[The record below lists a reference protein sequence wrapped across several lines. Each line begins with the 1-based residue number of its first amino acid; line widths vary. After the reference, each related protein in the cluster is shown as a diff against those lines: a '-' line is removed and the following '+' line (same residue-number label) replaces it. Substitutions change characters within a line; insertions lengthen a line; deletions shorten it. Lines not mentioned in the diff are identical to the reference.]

1 MSSLHT
7 LAVELLGPFSW
18 APAHLF
24 FQQVAGLKTD
34 LRPETGKG
42 LWLFMEVTVI
52 SLPGIQLWFLLLNKL
67 VSCPSILPCVPVTFS
82 ITLSRPLAAT
92 LTLLLILVVVA
103 PDFWWLSTS
112 LYHFGVLSH
121 HCYQQAR
128 FSVSLSF
135 HQPSIPGL
143 QRGATPELFS
153 DAWPSG
159 TILMTLEN
167 SVLFGLSCGTY
178 SSAGI
183 LGIHDRS
190 IVACPSSWAL

>member
-7 LAVELLGPFSW
+7 LAVESPGPFSW

-34 LRPETGKG
+34 LRPEIGKG

-82 ITLSRPLAAT
+82 ITLSRPSAAT

-103 PDFWWLSTS
+103 PDFTILGSYHTIAISKPGSLSASPSISPPS
-112 LYHFGVLSH
+112 LACRGEPPLN
-121 HCYQQAR
+121 
-128 FSVSLSF
+128 FSVMLGPLAQSL
-135 HQPSIPGL
+135 
-143 QRGATPELFS
+143 
-153 DAWPSG
+153 WPWRTVCSLVFPVG
-159 TILMTLEN
+159 RTHRQ
-167 SVLFGLSCGTY
+167 VF
-178 SSAGI
+178 
-183 LGIHDRS
+183 
-190 IVACPSSWAL
+190 WAYMIDLL